1 MLSYRK
7 NSITTSFEPAKVDDI
22 IETINHFEAVRHI
35 IDHIEDD
42 LTPIFI
48 QHLHQIL
55 TYGTYAD
62 RKAKLQPGVLRT
74 DDFKKGIV
82 PAKISK
88 ELTSLCK
95 TYEKNPATIERIL
108 EFHVRFEKIHPFK
121 DYNGRIGR
129 LIMMKECL
137 RFSITPFIIDDK
149 NRALYRYGILA

>member
-1 MLSYRK
+1 M
-7 NSITTSFEPAKVDDI
+7 F
-22 IETINHFEAVRHI
+22 
-35 IDHIEDD
+35 
-42 LTPIFI
+42 
-48 QHLHQIL
+48 
-55 TYGTYAD
+55 
-62 RKAKLQPGVLRT
+62 RT
-74 DDFKKGIV
+74 DDSKKGIA

-137 RFSITPFIIDDK
+137 RFGITPFIIDDK
-149 NRALYRYGILA
+149 NRAIYQYGILAWSQDHVPMISLVQSAQDRFRAKIELCRLFKYARELEEYEEDAW